1 MTGLSI
7 PVRIAAVESNLK
19 CDQELIVRV
28 LTALHGTQG
37 DTFAGSSNATPE
49 GVNTLKRQLEI
60 LLAQKVRH
68 VEEKLAL
75 EEEQRRLSRP
85 AAHDPAGG

>member
-7 PVRIAAVESNLK
+7 PVRIAAVESSLK
-19 CDQELIVRV
+19 CDEKLIVRV
-28 LTALHGTQG
+28 LKALHGAEG

-60 LLAQKVRH
+60 FEAQQVRH

-75 EEEQRRLSRP
+75 EQEQRRLSQP
-85 AAHDPAGG
+85 AAHDPAGD